1 MRAYIADFGLSTL
14 SDSGSATTVAGSAIM
29 GTPRWLAPE
38 LIPVE
43 SDSVATNFYL
53 FFQRMAYK
61 ADLINS
67 VPCQGVKRHHT
78 NATDIYAFALVCY
91 EASYTSLRL

>member
-38 LIPVE
+38 LIP
-43 SDSVATNFYL
+43 
-53 FFQRMAYK
+53 RR
-61 ADLINS
+61 
-67 VPCQGVKRHHT
+67 GVKRHHT
-78 NATDIYAFALVCY
+78 HATDIYAFALVCY
-91 EASYTSLRL
+91 EVSYTPSLTLQESCLIVSNPV